1 MEPTEEAG
9 VEQSNSEKP
18 GLGPLVQ
25 IDEGRIQS
33 HLGEV
38 VRTTVEETLNGKPP
52 SKYILF
58 ASVG

>member
-38 VRTTVEETLNGKPP
+38 GLRCSDPVRRIWKVAEH
-52 SKYILF
+52 
-58 ASVG
+58 